1 MEIPG
6 GSAGAEPDGGLCV
19 ARMIKASHAESR
31 YVMLLLATIAL
42 MFLQSMW
49 QEAKDEWRDLVEP
62 LHNVKDIL
70 RENAKKVQKRLND
83 D

>member
-1 MEIPG
+1 MRSLDE
-6 GSAGAEPDGGLCV
+6 C
-19 ARMIKASHAESR
+19 KSHAESR
-31 YVMLLLATIAL
+31 YVMLLLLAIAWVVL
-42 MFLQSMW
+42 RSMW
-49 QEAKDEWRDLVEP
+49 QEAKDEWRDIVEP

>member
-1 MEIPG
+1 
-6 GSAGAEPDGGLCV
+6 
-19 ARMIKASHAESR
+19 MIKASHAESR

>member
-1 MEIPG
+1 
-6 GSAGAEPDGGLCV
+6 
-19 ARMIKASHAESR
+19 
-31 YVMLLLATIAL
+31 MLLLATIAL